1 MNIKLKN
8 VRLSYAH
15 LFTARAVNEGDKP
28 KFSASFILDKEKH
41 AKAIK
46 QVQAAIKQLAMEAFK
61 GKVPSTLK
69 PCLRDGEEYEDKDGY
84 GEDVMFIAA
93 SSDKRPPVVDR
104 DMTPITAED
113 DKIYSGCYV
122 NVTLRLWVQNNQYG
136 KRVNAALRAVQF
148 VRDGEALGAEPVN
161 VDEEFEELDD
171 EEDEDEAPKKK
182 GKSKTSGTASKKKR
196 SVIEDDDDEDE
207 DDEEEE
213 APKKKSKSSAPAK
226 KKRKVVEDDDEDED
240 DD

>member
-1 MNIKLKN
+1 VNIKLKN

-41 AKAIK
+41 AKTIK
-46 QVQAAIKQLAMEAFK
+46 QVQAAINQLAKEAFK
-61 GKVPSTLK
+61 GKIPSTLK

-113 DKIYSGCYV
+113 DKVYSGCYV

-148 VRDGEALGAEPVN
+148 VRDGDPLGAEPVK
-161 VDEEFEELDD
+161 VEEEFDSLEGE
-171 EEDEDEAPKKK
+171 
-182 GKSKTSGTASKKKR
+182 
-196 SVIEDDDDEDE
+196 DEDE
-207 DDEEEE
+207 DD
-213 APKKKSKSSAPAK
+213 APKSKKSGSKAKAK
-226 KKRKVVEDDDEDED
+226 KRPVDDDEDED
-240 DD
+240 DDDLM

>member
-1 MNIKLKN
+1 VNIKLKN

-41 AKAIK
+41 AKSIK
-46 QVQAAIKQLAMEAFK
+46 QVQAAIKTLALEAFK

-69 PCLRDGEEYEDKDGY
+69 PCLRDGEEYEDKEGY

-122 NVTLRLWVQNNQYG
+122 NVTIRLWAQNNQYG

-148 VRDGEALGAEPVN
+148 VRDGEPLGAAPV
-161 VDEEFEELDD
+161 DAESEFEDLGDD
-171 EEDEDEAPKKK
+171 EEDD
-182 GKSKTSGTASKKKR
+182 
-196 SVIEDDDDEDE
+196 
-207 DDEEEE
+207 
-213 APKKKSKSSAPAK
+213 APKKKSSSKSKPAAK
-226 KKRKVVEDDDEDED
+226 KKRPVDDEDED
-240 DD
+240 DDDLM